1 MVTGQHLALLGGK
14 QFSDFAIYEVFM
26 ALILKQQPDAG
37 QTHCIFQTYPNDTGR
52 KYKEM
57 PTEVSLFFNRNE
69 LVFSLIFYPPIKF
82 NTLKN
87 GWGKKDKKQ
96 TSKPTDPIK
105 RS

>member
-1 MVTGQHLALLGGK
+1 
-14 QFSDFAIYEVFM
+14 
-26 ALILKQQPDAG
+26 
-37 QTHCIFQTYPNDTGR
+37 
-52 KYKEM
+52 M